1 MRITLCILVI
11 LPYLTVAFNGGI
23 KFYELDDTRCKFLQ
37 GSRVIGKGYW
47 KDREVEN
54 IFGEKNFLRS
64 PVYKDELGKSFP
76 T

>member
-37 GSRVIGKGYW
+37 GSRVIGKGCW
-47 KDREVEN
+47 KDREAKT
-54 IFGEKNFLRS
+54 IFVGKNF
-64 PVYKDELGKSFP
+64 
-76 T
+76 